1 MGLNKQKGLSSLI
14 GDMDRVYSKE
24 LGLDEK
30 QVLQIPLELIKEN
43 PFQPRKHFDKEAL
56 EELAQSIQS
65 YGLIQPVILLRKN
78 DEEFILV
85 AGERRLRACKL
96 LNQKNIKAIV
106 SDESEEKL
114 RELALIENI
123 QRQDLNPIDL
133 ANSYKELIDYHKIT
147 QDELAKII
155 HKSRPQITN
164 TLRLLNL
171 SKETQDL
178 IAQGK
183 ISQGHAKTLIGLSSK
198 DEKMVVDTIIGQK
211 LNTKET
217 EKIIQNIKK
226 PQKNFKKE
234 EIHFSKELETI
245 KKFLS
250 KLGIDSKVKDANL
263 ILKLNDLEK
272 IKKLSNILGSNLLK
286 I

>member
-24 LGLDEK
+24 LGLNEK

-43 PFQPRKHFDKEAL
+43 PFQPRKQFDKEAL

-106 SDESEEKL
+106 SDENEEKL